1 MILPQWWGHLWV
13 DINWLGSKPDFNCNL
28 ALITEH
34 PWAYLNAHVQCQA
47 TQEATEALCAHD
59 AFFWLYFGFLM
70 NYAFGET

>member
-1 MILPQWWGHLWV
+1 MLT
-13 DINWLGSKPDFNCNL
+13 SKAGISLHCNSTNN
-28 ALITEH
+28 ITEH